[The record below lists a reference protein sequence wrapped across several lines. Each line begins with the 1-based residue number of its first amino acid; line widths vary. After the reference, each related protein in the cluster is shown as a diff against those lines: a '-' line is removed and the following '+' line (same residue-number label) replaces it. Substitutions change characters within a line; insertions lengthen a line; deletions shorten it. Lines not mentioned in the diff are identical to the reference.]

1 PPVVRPEPA
10 APTEQVMVLSAHA
23 ALGHEW
29 DLVVIA
35 GLQDG
40 LWPNTVPRG
49 GVLGTQRLLDELDGV
64 TKDASM
70 RAPLLAEERRLL
82 VTAMGRARRR
92 LLVTAVDSDAGGG
105 GHEAVLPSAFF
116 FEIAQWA
123 DGDGEPV
130 AMQPVSAP
138 RVLSAAAVVGRL
150 RAVVCAPACAVD
162 DADRDCAA
170 TQLARLAKAGV
181 PGADPSEWHGLAP
194 VSTSDPLCDSDD
206 LVTLTPSTLQ
216 ALNDCPLR
224 WLAERH
230 GGTNTREL
238 PSAVGSV
245 LHALFA
251 EPGRSESQLLA
262 ELDRVW
268 GHLPFGA
275 QWYSANELARHRA
288 MIQAFVQWRAQS
300 RSELTEV
307 GVEVD
312 IDGALE
318 DGSGQARKIR
328 LRGRAD
334 RLERDPAGRL
344 VIVDIKTGKT
354 PVSKD
359 DAQQHAQLAM
369 YQLAVAEG
377 LVRAGDEPGG
387 ARLVYVGKSGAAGVA
402 ERKQDPLT
410 PAARDEWRNLVRQ
423 LAAATA
429 GPQFIARRND
439 GCTHCPLRPGCP
451 AHVRG
456 SAP

>member
-1 PPVVRPEPA
+1 
-10 APTEQVMVLSAHA
+10 
-23 ALGHEW
+23 
-29 DLVVIA
+29 DLVTLTPST
-35 GLQDG
+35 LQALNDC
-40 LWPNTVPRG
+40 
-49 GVLGTQRLLDELDGV
+49 
-64 TKDASM
+64 
-70 RAPLLAEERRLL
+70 PLRWLAERH
-82 VTAMGRARRR
+82 
-92 LLVTAVDSDAGGG
+92 GGTNTR
-105 GHEAVLPSAFF
+105 ELPSAV
-116 FEIAQWA
+116 
-123 DGDGEPV
+123 G
-130 AMQPVSAP
+130 S
-138 RVLSAAAVVGRL
+138 VLH
-150 RAVVCAPACAVD
+150 
-162 DADRDCAA
+162 
-170 TQLARLAKAGV
+170 V
-181 PGADPSEWHGLAP
+181 PGAEPAEWHGLAP

>member
-1 PPVVRPEPA
+1 
-10 APTEQVMVLSAHA
+10 
-23 ALGHEW
+23 
-29 DLVVIA
+29 
-35 GLQDG
+35 
-40 LWPNTVPRG
+40 
-49 GVLGTQRLLDELDGV
+49 
-64 TKDASM
+64 
-70 RAPLLAEERRLL
+70 
-82 VTAMGRARRR
+82 MGRARRR

-150 RAVVCAPACAVD
+150 RVVVCAPACAVD

>member
-1 PPVVRPEPA
+1 
-10 APTEQVMVLSAHA
+10 
-23 ALGHEW
+23 
-29 DLVVIA
+29 
-35 GLQDG
+35 
-40 LWPNTVPRG
+40 
-49 GVLGTQRLLDELDGV
+49 
-64 TKDASM
+64 
-70 RAPLLAEERRLL
+70 
-82 VTAMGRARRR
+82 
-92 LLVTAVDSDAGGG
+92 
-105 GHEAVLPSAFF
+105 
-116 FEIAQWA
+116 
-123 DGDGEPV
+123 
-130 AMQPVSAP
+130 MQPVSAP

-377 LVRAGDEPGG
+377 LVRAGDEPGVPG
-387 ARLVYVGKSGAAGVA
+387 WSMSAK
-402 ERKQDPLT
+402 
-410 PAARDEWRNLVRQ
+410 
-423 LAAATA
+423 A
-429 GPQFIARRND
+429 GPLASPNANRIHSHRPRATNGATSSGSWPRRQPVPSSSLGATTGAPTARCGRAV
-439 GCTHCPLRPGCP
+439 RPTSEGRRHDP
-451 AHVRG
+451 NRG
-456 SAP
+456 TGTLQSS